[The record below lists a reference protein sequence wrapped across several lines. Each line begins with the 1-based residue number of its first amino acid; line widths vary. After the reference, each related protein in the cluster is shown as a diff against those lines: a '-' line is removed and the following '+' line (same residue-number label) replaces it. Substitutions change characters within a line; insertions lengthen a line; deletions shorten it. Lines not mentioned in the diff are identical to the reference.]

1 MNTLR
6 YKKYVSE
13 YPEENSFRETVAT
26 AATTIVM
33 IPFDNKIQRKCK
45 SNCISNAIRPEG
57 GREIQVGKKNEM
69 VKPRTQFPPDRRS
82 VNQSSVL
89 GSSGCRIFSLGA
101 SFLMLPLLNIPGNLA
116 YLAILRALDP
126 PCWRGSRGEQ
136 LLSDQN
142 LTLSFKLWPTWQRKF
157 GPLSGEFSLVILPTR
172 VAFLTEPQIL
182 RPYSYAFGSIKMV
195 ISENLFLLDS
205 RTFFPLQYDRQM
217 DTHTFDA
224 GFILIVCIKIG
235 WGLNT

>member
-1 MNTLR
+1 MQNLFPR
-6 YKKYVSE
+6 CLLPHAAPPEHPRELSVSGYSE
-13 YPEENSFRETVAT
+13 SPWPSLLEGSQGW
-26 AATTIVM
+26 IV
-33 IPFDNKIQRKCK
+33 
-45 SNCISNAIRPEG
+45 AIR
-57 GREIQVGKKNEM
+57 
-69 VKPRTQFPPDRRS
+69 S
-82 VNQSSVL
+82 
-89 GSSGCRIFSLGA
+89 
-101 SFLMLPLLNIPGNLA
+101 
-116 YLAILRALDP
+116 
-126 PCWRGSRGEQ
+126 
-136 LLSDQN
+136 N
-142 LTLSFKLWPTWQRKF
+142 LTLSFKLWPAWQRKF

-182 RPYSYAFGSIKMV
+182 RPYSYAFGSIKIV